1 MTRRAG
7 SCQRGGFSSITW
19 REIWTTTRKGS
30 ECRRSF
36 MVGKLF
42 RRQADRGRW
51 GGRGRALDS
60 FRKSMAIQIVI
71 EEWEGSRKRVQT
83 SILPTPM
90 WLLLYVRSVWSPVLL
105 EVSVSAPYV
114 CKYKALP
121 QLWGPGM
128 DGTWG
133 CHFCEEVKIRK
144 TGRSKKQAEGSVQAC
159 FGRTPTLKRPA

>member
-60 FRKSMAIQIVI
+60 FRRSMAIQIVI

-128 DGTWG
+128 DVRRW
-133 CHFCEEVKIRK
+133 
-144 TGRSKKQAEGSVQAC
+144 RSEKQGGPRNRQRAAC
-159 FGRTPTLKRPA
+159 RPPLAGLQHCKRPA